1 MLTTNAKYKLGSK
14 LVPKEDSLKAS
25 RQGPGELRRPWGVL
39 KGLKLKFL
47 AAVSDRTVS
56 WTAVTSVRTG
66 RIRSQKAACPV
77 QFHVCECMYV
87 CVHVCV

>member
-39 KGLKLKFL
+39 KGLKLK
-47 AAVSDRTVS
+47 VSSSRL
-56 WTAVTSVRTG
+56 R
-66 RIRSQKAACPV
+66 QKFPG
-77 QFHVCECMYV
+77 QLLRL
-87 CVHVCV
+87 